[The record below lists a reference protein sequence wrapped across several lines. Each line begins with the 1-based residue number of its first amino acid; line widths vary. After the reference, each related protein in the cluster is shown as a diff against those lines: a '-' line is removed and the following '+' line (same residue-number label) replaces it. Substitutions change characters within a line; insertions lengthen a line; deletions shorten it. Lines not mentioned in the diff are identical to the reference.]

1 MAINHGDHLFAN
13 ICIYSKFH
21 GREILFGRIP
31 GVIIMYV
38 TSILEKWLKSSG
50 KTPLCHACTNLRT
63 CRRYTLATVNISEI
77 FSNGNALSVFLPE
90 RVAKNI
96 NLIT

>member
-1 MAINHGDHLFAN
+1 MELLF
-13 ICIYSKFH
+13 S
-21 GREILFGRIP
+21 IP

-38 TSILEKWLKSSG
+38 TSILEKWLKRFG
-50 KTPLCHACTNLRT
+50 KTPLCHACTKFESSG
-63 CRRYTLATVNISEI
+63 RYTLATVNISKI